1 MKKHIP
7 NIIRIIIS
15 ILFIIS
21 AIAKLYPSPY
31 FAITTFEAKQLIPLG
46 FSSDLAVYFSRFLIG
61 IELALGIAIL
71 QPNYL
76 KKLVVPSTI
85 ILLVVFCLHL
95 SYDIFVNGGSGNCGC
110 FGELIPMTPMQA
122 LIKNLISI
130 ILLVYL
136 FVKIDYTTTLKNR
149 FSVLLIIFLTSSLFM
164 FVIAPIKSSNKIVV
178 KKNISNNINS
188 LDSTYVNIINEIDAN
203 VDKHIL
209 CFFAPTCD
217 HCMQAARSLDSL
229 SKITPNF
236 PAVHI
241 VFMDEGVE
249 EIPKFFQFAGAESP
263 YEVMDVAKF
272 WEVIGFVNNTPG
284 VVYINKGKI
293 IKFYQGIED
302 DKFEPASLIKELN
315 FK

>member
-7 NIIRIIIS
+7 NSIRVIIS
-15 ILFIIS
+15 ILFILS

-31 FAITTFEAKQLIPLG
+31 FAITTFEAKQLYPLG
-46 FSSDLAVYFSRFLIG
+46 FSSEIAVYFSRFLIG
-61 IELALGIAIL
+61 IELSLGIAIL

-76 KKLVVPSTI
+76 KKLIIPSTI
-85 ILLVVFCLHL
+85 LLLVVFCLHL

-136 FVKIDYTTTLKNR
+136 FVKIDYKMTLKNR
-149 FSVLLIIFLTSSLFM
+149 FSVLLTIFLASSLFV
-164 FVIAPIKSSNKIVV
+164 FVIAPTKSSNKVV
-178 KKNISNNINS
+178 VNENINNNIST
-188 LDSTYVNIINEIDAN
+188 LDSTYINIINRIDAN

-249 EIPKFFQFAGAESP
+249 EIPKFFQFAGSEFP
-263 YEVMDVAKF
+263 YEVNDVAKF
-272 WEVIGFVNNTPG
+272 WEVLGFVNNTPG

-302 DKFEPASLIKELN
+302 AKFEPESLVKELSLP
-315 FK
+315 